1 MPATVLLQ
9 LNERQLRQ
17 RGLWPD
23 PADTYADV
31 NLIDGDDEMTITAAY
46 TGLLNDGLESR
57 EQIESLLFRRL
68 NFIYQ
73 GGLIARV
80 PDAATN
86 GKELAL
92 LLLLPEED
100 IPQRTLEML
109 QEYHEICTERGFV
122 LRVIQIPRNVL

>member
-1 MPATVLLQ
+1 M
-9 LNERQLRQ
+9 
-17 RGLWPD
+17 
-23 PADTYADV
+23 
-31 NLIDGDDEMTITAAY
+31 
-46 TGLLNDGLESR
+46 
-57 EQIESLLFRRL
+57 
-68 NFIYQ
+68 
-73 GGLIARV
+73 

-122 LRVIQIPRNVL
+122 LPLTGSTSLP